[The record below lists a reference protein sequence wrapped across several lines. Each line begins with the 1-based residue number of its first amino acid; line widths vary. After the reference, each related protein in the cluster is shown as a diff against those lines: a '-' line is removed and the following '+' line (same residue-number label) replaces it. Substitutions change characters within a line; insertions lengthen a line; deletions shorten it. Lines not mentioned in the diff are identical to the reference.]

1 MDDDKALQIFGFND
15 KTVRVIMRDGEPWW
29 IAKDVADILGF
40 RDAFNAVRLLDEDE
54 KDTQKVSTPGGE
66 QKMSVIN
73 ESGLYSLIFRSNKH
87 GAKKFR
93 RWVTHEVLPQIR
105 RTGMYAMNNVI
116 KQLSNEV
123 DELHKKIDEMYP
135 LQVLG
140 AMVLAQKGSMTFQ
153 GAAQLLSQHGIETG
167 QNRLFQYCRDK
178 KLLCS
183 RKGKQWNKPTQ
194 KAIDKGLLNLEI
206 SGGFNSITVVTP
218 EGMKYLANE
227 LGSEQYPLLML
238 IAHKD

>member
-29 IAKDVADILGF
+29 IAKDVCDALGLGNVTKALYGL
-40 RDAFNAVRLLDEDE
+40 DDDELTLLKVRAGGQDREMNV
-54 KDTQKVSTPGGE
+54 VS
-66 QKMSVIN
+66 
-73 ESGLYSLIFRSNKH
+73 ESGLYSLIFRSNKPA
-87 GAKKFR
+87 AKKFK

-123 DELHKKIDEMYP
+123 DTLHKKIDEMYP

-227 LGSEQYPLLML
+227 LGSDQYPLLML
-238 IAHKD
+238 IERD

>member
-1 MDDDKALQIFGFND
+1 MEDDKALQVFDFNEN
-15 KTVRVIMRDGEPWW
+15 TVRVIMRDGEPWW
-29 IAKDVADILGF
+29 VAKDVCDALGINNS
-40 RDAFNAVRLLDEDE
+40 RKAVNALDDDE
-54 KDTQKVSTPGGE
+54 KADVTISYGSQNRHVTSI
-66 QKMSVIN
+66 S
-73 ESGLYSLIFRSNKH
+73 ESGLYSLIFRSNKPA
-87 GAKKFR
+87 AKKFK

-116 KQLSNEV
+116 KQLSSEV
-123 DELHKKIDEMYP
+123 DELHKKIDKMYP

-140 AMVLAQKGSMTFQ
+140 AMVLAQKGSITFQ

-206 SGGFNSITVVTP
+206 SGGFNAITVVTP

-238 IAHKD
+238 IEHKD

>member
-1 MDDDKALQIFGFND
+1 MDGDKALQVFDFND

-29 IAKDVADILGF
+29 VAKDVCDALEIKNS
-40 RDAFNAVRLLDEDE
+40 RDAIKTLDSDE
-54 KDTQKVSTPGGE
+54 LASEFSTSGGQRREMNVVS
-66 QKMSVIN
+66 
-73 ESGLYSLIFRSNKH
+73 ESGLYSLIFRSNKPA
-87 GAKKFR
+87 AKKFK

-105 RTGMYAMNNVI
+105 KTGMYAMNNVI
-116 KQLSNEV
+116 KQLSSEV

-135 LQVLG
+135 FQVLG

-227 LGSEQYPLLML
+227 LSSEQYPLLML
-238 IAHKD
+238 IERD

>member
-206 SGGFNSITVVTP
+206 SGGFNAITVVTP

-238 IAHKD
+238 IERD

>member
-1 MDDDKALQIFGFND
+1 MKDDKALQVFDFND

-29 IAKDVADILGF
+29 IAKDVANILGF
-40 RDAFNAVRLLDEDE
+40 RDAFNAIRLLDEDE

-105 RTGMYAMNNVI
+105 KTGMYAMNNVI
-116 KQLSNEV
+116 KQLSSEF

-135 LQVLG
+135 LQLLG
-140 AMVLAQKGSMTFQ
+140 TMVLAQKGSMTFQ

-183 RKGKQWNKPTQ
+183 RKGRQWNKPTQ

-206 SGGFNSITVVTP
+206 RGGFNSITVVTP

>member
-1 MDDDKALQIFGFND
+1 MKDDKALQVFDFHEN
-15 KTVRVIMRDGEPWW
+15 TVRVIMCDGEPWW
-29 IAKDVADILGF
+29 VAKDVCDALGINNS
-40 RDAFNAVRLLDEDE
+40 RKAVNALDDDE
-54 KDTQKVSTPGGE
+54 KNSVTISYGNRGNPNMTVVS
-66 QKMSVIN
+66 
-73 ESGLYSLIFRSNKH
+73 ESGLYSLIFRSNKPA
-87 GAKKFR
+87 AKKFK

-116 KQLSNEV
+116 KQLSSEV

-194 KAIDKGLLNLEI
+194 KAIDKGLCATCSAISYSLNEKAAKPKI
-206 SGGFNSITVVTP
+206 
-218 EGMKYLANE
+218 
-227 LGSEQYPLLML
+227 
-238 IAHKD
+238 

>member
-1 MDDDKALQIFGFND
+1 MKDDKALQVFDFND

-40 RDAFNAVRLLDEDE
+40 RDAFNAIRLLDEDE

-66 QKMSVIN
+66 QEMSVIN
-73 ESGLYSLIFRSNKH
+73 ESGLYSLIFRSNKPA
-87 GAKKFR
+87 AKKFR

-105 RTGMYAMNNVI
+105 KTGMYAMNNVI
-116 KQLSNEV
+116 KQLSSEV

-135 LQVLG
+135 LQLLG
-140 AMVLAQKGSMTFQ
+140 TMVLAQKGSMTFQ

-183 RKGKQWNKPTQ
+183 RKGRQWNKPTQ